1 MMALWLLVACP
12 PENPPKESVEKE
24 SSHVD
29 SPTPTDDSDSEV
41 QESPVDS
48 PEDSPEDSPVDSPE
62 DSDPPPP
69 VHPKVILF
77 IGDGMG
83 FRHVE
88 AGSLYAYGG
97 VGLTNMESLPYHG
110 RITTASVSG
119 VTDSA
124 AAATTMAT
132 GQKTINGYLGMDV
145 QAQVLQNIR
154 ELAASRGLSTGIVT
168 TDSLTGAT
176 PAAFMAHVD
185 SRGESEEIAAQIALD
200 PPDVLLG
207 GGKPVIEGA
216 LTGYVADY
224 LYTQTDLLAW
234 QYDGDPVVG
243 LFGTA
248 TLPYV
253 ADAAVDVPS
262 LAEMTRL
269 ALDHLSNDANGF
281 FLMVEGARI
290 DHASHANDE
299 LRVHP
304 ETAAFDEAIG
314 EALTWAATQDDV
326 TILVT
331 ADHECG
337 GLSYT
342 GSTAVDTTDF
352 RWGLHSNADV
362 PVYGYGT
369 PAATVDGQRLQN
381 TWIYSVLR
389 AAVTNSAVQAPA
401 QPLVVDGDTADLG
414 APITTQLWDSSYGL
428 GYNQLDAMRVTAT
441 SEGLWVGLDGIYE
454 VNRNTVLLLLDMD
467 YGQGTGM
474 GADTTLTDTT
484 GLLDA
489 TISTVAVEAGLSG
502 LGFDVV
508 LGSMGAQEVFRENQG
523 MDTAGLRAVTVDPTN
538 FSWVPAITNFD
549 DGNISNYAPATGAA
563 AADAGA
569 TGTTAG
575 GFEVELEWSY
585 LYPAG
590 IPATGAS
597 FALMAVLVN
606 DDGTDISNQVLPPQ
620 AVEDAV
626 ADGTL
631 SVDSVV
637 VVEVDANGA
646 LVTSPVVEP

>member
-1 MMALWLLVACP
+1 MMALLVLVACP
-12 PENPPKESVEKE
+12 PEAPPKDSVGKESVR
-24 SSHVD
+24 VD
-29 SPTPTDDSDSEV
+29 SPDPTDDSDSKV
-41 QESPVDS
+41 QESRVDS

-62 DSDPPPP
+62 DSDPPAP

-97 VGLTNMESLPYHG
+97 VGLSNMETMPYQG

-132 GQKTINGYLGMDV
+132 GQKTMNGYLGMDRN
-145 QAQVLQNIR
+145 AQQLQNIR
-154 ELAASRGLSTGIVT
+154 ELASSRGFSTGVVT

-207 GGKPVIEGA
+207 GGKPVMEAA
-216 LTGYVADY
+216 LTAHNADF

-253 ADAAVDVPS
+253 ADGAVDVPT
-262 LAEMTRL
+262 LAEMTTL
-269 ALDHLSNDANGF
+269 AIDHLSNDANGF
-281 FLMVEGARI
+281 FLVVEGARI
-290 DHASHANDE
+290 DHASHANDD

-314 EALTWAATQDDV
+314 VALAWAATQDDV

-342 GSTAVDTTDF
+342 GSTSVDTTDW
-352 RWGLHSNADV
+352 RWGMHSNADV
-362 PVYGYGT
+362 PVFGYGT
-369 PAATVDGQRLQN
+369 PAATVDGQRLPN
-381 TWIYSVLR
+381 TWIHAVLR
-389 AAVTNSAVQAPA
+389 SAVTDSAVQAPA
-401 QPLVVDGDTADLG
+401 APLIVDGDTSDLG

-428 GYNQLDAMRVTAT
+428 GYNQLDAMRVTTT
-441 SEGLWVGLDGIYE
+441 SDGLWVGLDGVFE
-454 VNRNTVLLLLDMD
+454 VNNNAVLLLVDMD
-467 YGQGTGM
+467 YGVGTGM
-474 GADTTLTDTT
+474 GVDTTLTDTT
-484 GLLDA
+484 GLLDT
-489 TISTVAVEAGLSG
+489 TISTVSITAGLSG
-502 LGFDVV
+502 LGFDVAM
-508 LGSMGAQEVFRENQG
+508 GSIGGQEVFVENNG
-523 MDTAGLRAVTVDPTN
+523 MDTAGLRALTVDPTN
-538 FSWVPAITNFD
+538 FSWIPAISNFD
-549 DGNISNYAPATGAA
+549 DGNLSNYAPATGGAA
-563 AADAGA
+563 GDAGA

-575 GFEVELEWSY
+575 GYEMLLSWSY
-585 LYPAG
+585 LFPAG
-590 IPATGAS
+590 MPATGAS
-597 FALMAVLVN
+597 FALVAVLVN
-606 DDGTDISNQVLPPQ
+606 DEGTDISNQLLPPQ

-626 ADGTL
+626 AEGTL
-631 SVDSVV
+631 SIDSVV

-646 LVTSPVVEP
+646 LVANPVVEP

>member
-1 MMALWLLVACP
+1 MALVWLLACP
-12 PENPPKESVEKE
+12 PENPSKESVPKESPD
-24 SSHVD
+24 VD
-29 SPTPTDDSDSEV
+29 SPDPTDDSDSQV
-41 QESPVDS
+41 QESREDS
-48 PEDSPEDSPVDSPE
+48 PVDSPEDSPVDSPV

-88 AGSLYAYGG
+88 AGSIYAYGG
-97 VGLTNMESLPYHG
+97 VGLSNMETMPYQG

-132 GQKTINGYLGMDV
+132 GQKTVNGYLGMD
-145 QAQVLQNIR
+145 QNAQLVQNIR
-154 ELAASRGLSTGIVT
+154 ELAASRGFSTGIVT
-168 TDSLTGAT
+168 SDTLTGAT

-185 SRGESEEIAAQIALD
+185 SRGEAEEIASQIALD
-200 PPDVLLG
+200 TPDVILG
-207 GGKPVIEGA
+207 GGKPVMETA
-216 LTGYVADY
+216 LAGYNADF

-253 ADAAVDVPS
+253 ADGAVDIPS
-262 LAEMTRL
+262 LAEMTTL
-269 ALDHLSNDANGF
+269 AIDHLSNDANGF

-290 DHASHANDE
+290 DHASHANDG
-299 LRVHP
+299 LRVYP
-304 ETAAFDEAIG
+304 EVAAFDEAIG
-314 EALTWAATQDDV
+314 VALAWAATQDDV

-342 GSTAVDTTDF
+342 GSTSVDTTDW

-369 PAATVDGQRLQN
+369 PAAVVDGQRLPN
-381 TWIYSVLR
+381 SWIYAVLR
-389 AAVTNSAVQAPA
+389 AAVTDSAVQAPA
-401 QPLVVDGDTADLG
+401 QPLIVDGDTADLG

-428 GYNQLDAMRVTAT
+428 GYNQLDAMRVTST
-441 SEGLWVGLDGIYE
+441 SGGLWVGLDGIFE
-454 VNRNTVLLLLDMD
+454 VNNNAVLLLVDMD
-467 YGQGTGM
+467 YGLGTGM
-474 GADTTLTDTT
+474 GADTSLSDTT
-484 GLLDA
+484 GLLDS
-489 TISTVAVEAGLSG
+489 TISTVSVEAGLSG

-508 LGSMGAQEVFRENQG
+508 LGSIGAQEVFRENQG
-523 MDTAGLRAVTVDPTN
+523 TDSAGLRALTVDPTN
-538 FSWVPAITNFD
+538 FAWIPAISNFD
-549 DGNISNYAPATGAA
+549 DGNLSNYAPATGGA

-569 TGTTAG
+569 TGTTTG
-575 GFEVELEWSY
+575 GFEMQLSWSY
-585 LYPAG
+585 LFPNG

-597 FALMAVLVN
+597 FALVAVLIN
-606 DDGTDISNQVLPPQ
+606 NDGTDISNQILPPQ

-637 VVEVDANGA
+637 VVEVDASGA
-646 LVTSPVVEP
+646 LVANPVVEP